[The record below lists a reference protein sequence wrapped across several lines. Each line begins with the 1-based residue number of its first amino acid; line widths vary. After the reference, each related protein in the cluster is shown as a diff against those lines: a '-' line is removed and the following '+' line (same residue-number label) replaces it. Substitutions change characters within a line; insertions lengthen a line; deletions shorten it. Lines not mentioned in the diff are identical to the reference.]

1 MLPMRRYG
9 ILFVLIGMLGLFG
22 ATPALA
28 ATHTWI
34 GPPNGTWSNA
44 ANWSGGSV
52 PTSGELGGTIV
63 KFGSNTT
70 SSMNI
75 AGLVV
80 DQIDFTGANNTIN
93 GTTPLAINGET
104 LAQNIVSQGAGNTL
118 ATALP
123 LVLTGEEL
131 IEVTSGAGTL
141 TIGGAISGE
150 PGLAFVGMGGSF
162 ALTAGNTGNT
172 YTGATT
178 ITSGAVYIATANGVV
193 FAGSSVTVGTGS
205 GPGAELI
212 LNHQSSDIS
221 PNTAV
226 TVNSDGVFEFED
238 EIDSAKSLTVNG
250 GSVQHVGALNMAGP
264 LAMNGGTIG
273 LGTNTLSGFLSAGS
287 LNMVGGTIG
296 ASGTG
301 TLKLSGNV
309 QATSAP
315 SGPATIASGLQLA
328 ASPTV
333 TVTPG
338 VAPELR
344 VTGVISETGGSRSI
358 TKTGAGTMLTSA
370 QNTYTGTTTVNA
382 GVLLADGS
390 DGGAFSVG
398 PNGALGGSGTVGA
411 TTVAGVLNPVPPGLS
426 TGSLSFEATGRLDSY
441 LTSVAPGTVP
451 SVITTGPVSI
461 NPSAALNLAV
471 APGTAMPHGSS
482 VLLIDNRGLEAI
494 GGEFNGVPNS
504 FVFTTFAGVPLA
516 VNYAGGNGNDL
527 SLTAGNVPPQ
537 IGSVSATP
545 NPVAAGQQVA
555 LGVPVSDANQDQLT
569 TTWNFGDG
577 STGTGPV
584 TSHAYQ
590 TPGVYTAVATVSD
603 GLAQA
608 QSTIAITVTR
618 NAAEKAPA
626 APKPT
631 VPTTSSVEA
640 SAFGT
645 NFSLTVPHPCLRRG
659 APLGVTLTVKKP
671 AGQGKRGVVAKV
683 VKVVFAIAG
692 KKVKTVRSAPY
703 RLKLTLKP
711 APASGSTVTVRAT
724 AYLVVHGKTRTKS
737 ITTTIAVC

>member
-1 MLPMRRYG
+1 MLPMRRCG
-9 ILFVLIGMLGLFG
+9 ILVVLVGMLVLL
-22 ATPALA
+22 AAAPALA

-52 PTSGELGGTIV
+52 PTSGELGGTVV

-75 AGLVV
+75 FGLVV

-118 ATALP
+118 ATGLP
-123 LVLTGEEL
+123 LVLAGEEL
-131 IEVTSGAGTL
+131 VEVTSGAGML

-150 PGLAFVGMGGSF
+150 PGLAFVGTGGSF
-162 ALTAGNTGNT
+162 ALTAGNIGNT
-172 YTGATT
+172 YTGPTT
-178 ITSGAVYIATANGVV
+178 IASGAVYIATANGVV

-250 GSVQHVGALNMAGP
+250 GSVQHVGALNMVGP
-264 LAMNGGTIG
+264 LVMSGGTIG
-273 LGTNTLSGFLSAGS
+273 LGTSTLSGFLSAGS
-287 LNMVGGTIG
+287 LTMAGGTIG

-301 TLKLSGNV
+301 TLKLSGNI

-344 VTGVISETGGSRSI
+344 VTGVISETGGPRGI
-358 TKTGAGTMLTSA
+358 TKTGTGTMLTSG

-382 GVLLADGS
+382 GALLADGS
-390 DGGAFSVG
+390 QGGAFAVG
-398 PNGALGGSGTVGA
+398 PNGTLGGSGTVGA
-411 TTVAGVLNPVPPGLS
+411 TTVAGVLNPTPPGLN
-426 TGSLSFEATGRLDSY
+426 TGSLSFEASGRLDSN
-441 LTSVAPGTVP
+441 LTSVAPATVP
-451 SVITTGPVSI
+451 SVVTTGPVSI
-461 NPSAALNLAV
+461 NPGAALNLAV

-482 VLLIDNRGLEAI
+482 ALLIDNRGVEAI
-494 GGEFNGVPNS
+494 GGQFSGVPNS

-527 SLTAGNVPPQ
+527 ALTAGNVPPQ

-555 LGVPVSDANQDQLT
+555 LSVPVSDANQDQLT

-577 STGTGPV
+577 STGTGAI
-584 TSHAYQ
+584 TSHVYQ

-608 QSTIAITVTR
+608 QSTIAITV
-618 NAAEKAPA
+618 AGKAPA
-626 APKPT
+626 PPKPT
-631 VPTTSSVEA
+631 APSTSTVNST
-640 SAFGT
+640 AFGT
-645 NFSLTVPHPCLRRG
+645 SFSLTVPRPCLRHG
-659 APLGVTLTVKKP
+659 APLGVTFRVTKAL
-671 AGQGKRGVVAKV
+671 GQGKHGVAAKV
-683 VKVVFAIAG
+683 VKVVFTIAG
-692 KKVKTVRSAPY
+692 KKVKTVRSGPY
-703 RLKLTLKP
+703 RLQLSLKP
-711 APASGSTVTVRAT
+711 TPATGSTVKVRAT
-724 AYLVVHGKTRTKS
+724 AYLLVHGKSRTKS
-737 ITTTIAVC
+737 ITATIAVC